1 MTKARDYKIR
11 ADGKKDTGRP
21 TVMTPEIINKLEQA
35 FSMGCGDLEA
45 CLYAD
50 LTPSVLY
57 RYQESH
63 PEFKER
69 KAMLKEKLILK
80 ARTVIANSLNEKDKD
95 VAKWYLERK
104 RKDEF
109 SAKIENNTNLTLK
122 TALVE
127 FIDGTNES
135 EDSEDIPTPI
145 N

>member
-1 MTKARDYKIR
+1 MTQSN
-11 ADGKKDTGRP
+11 GKRTVGRP

-35 FSMGCGDLEA
+35 FSIGCGDLEA
-45 CLYAD
+45 CIYAD

-80 ARTVIANSLNEKDKD
+80 SRSVIAYALDNKDENT
-95 VAKWYLERK
+95 AKWYLERK

-109 SAKIENNTNLTLK
+109 SSKQEISGLMGVVNNKPDLEEIRKLKELLEN
-122 TALVE
+122 
-127 FIDGTNES
+127 GSNE
-135 EDSEDIPTPI
+135 
-145 N
+145 